1 MSLLTVSKA
10 FSVQKLILT
19 SQLLPTNDYMYF
31 HFIDEQTVPHKNR
44 LAQTGG
50 RKGENRFC

>member
-50 RKGENRFC
+50 RKEENRFC